1 MWWGRHCHLGHRG
14 GNRPGKF
21 QELSPSLPDGRQL
34 IWIQWWIW
42 NGPHQVS
49 LTSQAM
55 PRFAQCWG
63 VLRKAALTAC
73 APEELLEIPLISTGK
88 SAQAGPL
95 SSLVQRSLGWEVA
108 SASAWEAPASAGIL
122 LTLGSSIF
130 THPLVSQRKK
140 RQNILAEQA
149 NGSQM
154 TEVKKKKKVKKFC
167 NMLLFKSK
175 KKLPTS
181 LFWVFLSLF
190 ELSVLWNILLSTF
203 SFITVE
209 KVRQTGH
216 AKSLNK
222 FIVFLF
228 QTSCRSSPLKPG
240 QEIKEKV
247 AWAAESGRQEKPRET
262 RTWGLVQDRVNS
274 GDRE

>member
-1 MWWGRHCHLGHRG
+1 MAVQKSFDLLGIYQVCGNVG
-14 GNRPGKF
+14 GSLYTSAYLIVTNVMRQALPSRAQRRNRPGKF

-42 NGPHQVS
+42 NGPHQGS

-190 ELSVLWNILLSTF
+190 ELSVL
-203 SFITVE
+203 
-209 KVRQTGH
+209 
-216 AKSLNK
+216 
-222 FIVFLF
+222 
-228 QTSCRSSPLKPG
+228 
-240 QEIKEKV
+240 
-247 AWAAESGRQEKPRET
+247 
-262 RTWGLVQDRVNS
+262 
-274 GDRE
+274 

>member
-42 NGPHQVS
+42 NGPHQGS

-88 SAQAGPL
+88 SAQVGPL
-95 SSLVQRSLGWEVA
+95 QQSCSKEPWVGGGVCLCLG
-108 SASAWEAPASAGIL
+108 
-122 LTLGSSIF
+122 GSSICWYF
-130 THPLVSQRKK
+130 VNSWLLHIHPPTGFPEKK
-140 RQNILAEQA
+140 TPKYLGWTGEWVTDDR
-149 NGSQM
+149 G
-154 TEVKKKKKVKKFC
+154 KKKKKVKKFC

-175 KKLPTS
+175 KKNCPLPCSGFS
-181 LFWVFLSLF
+181 LVSLSC
-190 ELSVLWNILLSTF
+190 LSCETF
-203 SFITVE
+203 CCLHFHSSQWKKWGKRVML
-209 KVRQTGH
+209 KV
-216 AKSLNK
+216 
-222 FIVFLF
+222 
-228 QTSCRSSPLKPG
+228 
-240 QEIKEKV
+240 
-247 AWAAESGRQEKPRET
+247 
-262 RTWGLVQDRVNS
+262 
-274 GDRE
+274 